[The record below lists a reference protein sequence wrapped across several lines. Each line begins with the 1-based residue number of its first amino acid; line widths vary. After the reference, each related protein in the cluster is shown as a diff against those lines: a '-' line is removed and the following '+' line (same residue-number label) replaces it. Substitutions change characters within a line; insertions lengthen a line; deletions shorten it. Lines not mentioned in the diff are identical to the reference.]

1 MAGLK
6 TIIGLAFVLAI
17 GFLFVILSCALY
29 NNWWPLLVVATYVLA
44 PLPNEIF
51 GRCSEEHGSELWN
64 DEYAIYISLEY
75 LLQLLIN
82 FDNSD
87 NSSSFTDAGR
97 FITGILIV
105 TGFCLPFVLAHA
117 EVITVPAMI
126 MSIIGGVL
134 VYGTIGSRI
143 FPFNEAAFIT
153 GDCIARLS

>member
-1 MAGLK
+1 
-6 TIIGLAFVLAI
+6 IIGLAFVLAI
-17 GFLFVILSCALY
+17 GFLFVILSL
-29 NNWWPLLVVATYVLA
+29 ATYVLA

-64 DEYAIYISLEY
+64 D
-75 LLQLLIN
+75 
-82 FDNSD
+82 DD

-134 VYGTIGSRI
+134 VYGTIIAYTHFFSREQDI
-143 FPFNEAAFIT
+143 
-153 GDCIARLS
+153 SV

>member
-6 TIIGLAFVLAI
+6 SIIGLAFVLAI

-64 DEYAIYISLEY
+64 D
-75 LLQLLIN
+75 
-82 FDNSD
+82 DD

-134 VYGTIGSRI
+134 VYGTIIAYTHFFSREQDI
-143 FPFNEAAFIT
+143 
-153 GDCIARLS
+153 SV